1 MLEKDIEVRFSAKQ
15 LSFEYKL
22 LEYRLIVNK
31 ELYDEKVIDL
41 RTYNEM
47 ENSIMGRLRKIRN
60 EYLLNEKD
68 DRIPAIVSE
77 ELWDKAKALHE
88 RKKYHLGTYLILKN
102 T

>member
-1 MLEKDIEVRFSAKQ
+1 MLENDIDVIFSTKQ
-15 LSFEYKL
+15 LPFEYKL

-60 EYLLNEKD
+60 EYLLVEKD
-68 DRIPAIVSE
+68 DLTKSDYGVTIQAS
-77 ELWDKAKALHE
+77 
-88 RKKYHLGTYLILKN
+88 
-102 T
+102 

>member
-1 MLEKDIEVRFSAKQ
+1 MLEKDIEVRFSTKQ
-15 LSFEYKL
+15 LPFEYKL

-60 EYLLNEKD
+60 EYILNEKD
-68 DRIPAIVSE
+68 DLTKSDYGATIQAS
-77 ELWDKAKALHE
+77 
-88 RKKYHLGTYLILKN
+88 
-102 T
+102 

>member
-1 MLEKDIEVRFSAKQ
+1 MLEKDIEVRFSTKQ
-15 LSFEYKL
+15 LPFEYKL

-60 EYLLNEKD
+60 EYLLAEKD
-68 DRIPAIVSE
+68 DLTKSDYGANIQAS
-77 ELWDKAKALHE
+77 
-88 RKKYHLGTYLILKN
+88 
-102 T
+102 

>member
-1 MLEKDIEVRFSAKQ
+1 MLEKDIEVRFSTKQ
-15 LSFEYKL
+15 LP

-68 DRIPAIVSE
+68 DLTKSDYGATIQAS
-77 ELWDKAKALHE
+77 
-88 RKKYHLGTYLILKN
+88 
-102 T
+102 

>member
-1 MLEKDIEVRFSAKQ
+1 MLEKDIEVRFSTKQ
-15 LSFEYKL
+15 LPFEYKL

-41 RTYNEM
+41 RTYNEI

-68 DRIPAIVSE
+68 DLTKSDYGATIQAS
-77 ELWDKAKALHE
+77 
-88 RKKYHLGTYLILKN
+88 
-102 T
+102 

>member
-1 MLEKDIEVRFSAKQ
+1 MLEKDIEVRFSTKQ
-15 LSFEYKL
+15 LPFEYKL

-47 ENSIMGRLRKIRN
+47 ENSIMGRLKKIRN

-68 DRIPAIVSE
+68 DLTKSDYRATIQAS
-77 ELWDKAKALHE
+77 
-88 RKKYHLGTYLILKN
+88 
-102 T
+102 

>member
-1 MLEKDIEVRFSAKQ
+1 MLEKDIEVRFSTKQ
-15 LSFEYKL
+15 LPFEYKL

-60 EYLLNEKD
+60 EYPLAEKD
-68 DRIPAIVSE
+68 DLTKSDYGATIQAS
-77 ELWDKAKALHE
+77 
-88 RKKYHLGTYLILKN
+88 
-102 T
+102 

>member
-1 MLEKDIEVRFSAKQ
+1 MLEKDIEVRFSTKQ
-15 LSFEYKL
+15 LPFEYKL

-68 DRIPAIVSE
+68 DLPKGDYGATIQAS
-77 ELWDKAKALHE
+77 
-88 RKKYHLGTYLILKN
+88 
-102 T
+102 

>member
-1 MLEKDIEVRFSAKQ
+1 MLEKDIEVRFSTKQ
-15 LSFEYKL
+15 LPFEYKL

-68 DRIPAIVSE
+68 DLTKSDYGATIQA
-77 ELWDKAKALHE
+77 
-88 RKKYHLGTYLILKN
+88 Y
-102 T
+102 

>member
-1 MLEKDIEVRFSAKQ
+1 MLEKDIEVRFSTKQ
-15 LSFEYKL
+15 LPFEYKL

-60 EYLLNEKD
+60 EYVLNEKD
-68 DRIPAIVSE
+68 DLTKSDYGATIQAS
-77 ELWDKAKALHE
+77 
-88 RKKYHLGTYLILKN
+88 
-102 T
+102 

>member
-1 MLEKDIEVRFSAKQ
+1 MLEKDIEVRFSTKQ
-15 LSFEYKL
+15 LPFEYKL

-47 ENSIMGRLRKIRN
+47 ENSIMGRLKKIRN

-68 DRIPAIVSE
+68 DLTKGDYGATIQAS
-77 ELWDKAKALHE
+77 
-88 RKKYHLGTYLILKN
+88 
-102 T
+102 

>member
-1 MLEKDIEVRFSAKQ
+1 MLEKDIEVRFSTKQ
-15 LSFEYKL
+15 LPFEYKL

-47 ENSIMGRLRKIRN
+47 ENSIMGRLKKIRN

-68 DRIPAIVSE
+68 DLTNDDYGATMQAS
-77 ELWDKAKALHE
+77 
-88 RKKYHLGTYLILKN
+88 
-102 T
+102 

>member
-1 MLEKDIEVRFSAKQ
+1 MLENDIEVRFSTKQ
-15 LSFEYKL
+15 LPFEYKL

-47 ENSIMGRLRKIRN
+47 ENSIMGRLKKIRN

-68 DRIPAIVSE
+68 DFINADYGATMQAS
-77 ELWDKAKALHE
+77 
-88 RKKYHLGTYLILKN
+88 
-102 T
+102 

>member
-1 MLEKDIEVRFSAKQ
+1 MLEKDIEVRFSTKQ
-15 LSFEYKL
+15 LPFEYKL

-60 EYLLNEKD
+60 EYLLAEKD
-68 DRIPAIVSE
+68 DLTKCDYGATIQAS
-77 ELWDKAKALHE
+77 
-88 RKKYHLGTYLILKN
+88 
-102 T
+102 

>member
-1 MLEKDIEVRFSAKQ
+1 MLEKDIEVRFSTKQ
-15 LSFEYKL
+15 LPFEYKL

-47 ENSIMGRLRKIRN
+47 ENSIMGRLKKIRN

-68 DRIPAIVSE
+68 DLTKRDYGATIQAS
-77 ELWDKAKALHE
+77 
-88 RKKYHLGTYLILKN
+88 
-102 T
+102 

>member
-1 MLEKDIEVRFSAKQ
+1 MLERDIEVRFSTKQ
-15 LSFEYKL
+15 LPFEYKL

-47 ENSIMGRLRKIRN
+47 ENSIMGRLKKIRN

-68 DRIPAIVSE
+68 NLTNADYGATMQAS
-77 ELWDKAKALHE
+77 
-88 RKKYHLGTYLILKN
+88 
-102 T
+102 

>member
-1 MLEKDIEVRFSAKQ
+1 MLEKDIEVRFSTKQ
-15 LSFEYKL
+15 LPFEYKL

-60 EYLLNEKD
+60 EYLLVEKD
-68 DRIPAIVSE
+68 DLTKSDYGATIQAS
-77 ELWDKAKALHE
+77 
-88 RKKYHLGTYLILKN
+88 
-102 T
+102 

>member
-1 MLEKDIEVRFSAKQ
+1 MLEKNIEVRFSTKQ
-15 LSFEYKL
+15 LPFEYKL

-68 DRIPAIVSE
+68 DLTKSDYGATIQAS
-77 ELWDKAKALHE
+77 
-88 RKKYHLGTYLILKN
+88 
-102 T
+102 

>member
-1 MLEKDIEVRFSAKQ
+1 MLEKDIEVRFSTKQ
-15 LSFEYKL
+15 LPFEYKL

-68 DRIPAIVSE
+68 DLTKSDYGATIQASQIS
-77 ELWDKAKALHE
+77 
-88 RKKYHLGTYLILKN
+88 
-102 T
+102 

>member
-1 MLEKDIEVRFSAKQ
+1 MLEKDIEVRFSTKQ
-15 LSFEYKL
+15 LPFEYKL

-60 EYLLNEKD
+60 EYLLAEKD
-68 DRIPAIVSE
+68 DLSKSDYGANIQAS
-77 ELWDKAKALHE
+77 
-88 RKKYHLGTYLILKN
+88 
-102 T
+102 

>member
-1 MLEKDIEVRFSAKQ
+1 MLENDIEVRFSTKQ
-15 LSFEYKL
+15 LPFEYKL

-47 ENSIMGRLRKIRN
+47 ENSIMGRLKKIRN

-68 DRIPAIVSE
+68 DLTNADYGATMQAS
-77 ELWDKAKALHE
+77 
-88 RKKYHLGTYLILKN
+88 
-102 T
+102 

>member
-1 MLEKDIEVRFSAKQ
+1 MLEKDIEVRFSTKQ
-15 LSFEYKL
+15 LPFEYKL

-60 EYLLNEKD
+60 EYLLAEKD
-68 DRIPAIVSE
+68 DLTKTDYGATIQAS
-77 ELWDKAKALHE
+77 
-88 RKKYHLGTYLILKN
+88 
-102 T
+102 

>member
-1 MLEKDIEVRFSAKQ
+1 MLEKDIEVRFSTKQ
-15 LSFEYKL
+15 LPFEYKL

-68 DRIPAIVSE
+68 DLPKSDYGATIQAS
-77 ELWDKAKALHE
+77 
-88 RKKYHLGTYLILKN
+88 
-102 T
+102 

>member
-1 MLEKDIEVRFSAKQ
+1 MLDKDIEVRFSTKHFP
-15 LSFEYKL
+15 FEYKL

-60 EYLLNEKD
+60 EYLLAEKD
-68 DRIPAIVSE
+68 DLTKSDYGATIQAS
-77 ELWDKAKALHE
+77 
-88 RKKYHLGTYLILKN
+88 
-102 T
+102 

>member
-1 MLEKDIEVRFSAKQ
+1 MLILRQ
-15 LSFEYKL
+15 LPFEYKL

-68 DRIPAIVSE
+68 DLTKSDYGATIQAS
-77 ELWDKAKALHE
+77 
-88 RKKYHLGTYLILKN
+88 
-102 T
+102 

>member
-1 MLEKDIEVRFSAKQ
+1 MLEKDIEVRFSTKQ
-15 LSFEYKL
+15 LPFEYKL

-47 ENSIMGRLRKIRN
+47 ENSIMGRLRKISN

-68 DRIPAIVSE
+68 DLTKSDYGATIQAS
-77 ELWDKAKALHE
+77 
-88 RKKYHLGTYLILKN
+88 
-102 T
+102 

>member
-1 MLEKDIEVRFSAKQ
+1 MLENDIEVRFSTKY
-15 LSFEYKL
+15 LPFEYKL
-22 LEYRLIVNK
+22 LEYRLIINK

-68 DRIPAIVSE
+68 DLTKSDYGATIQAS
-77 ELWDKAKALHE
+77 
-88 RKKYHLGTYLILKN
+88 
-102 T
+102 

>member
-1 MLEKDIEVRFSAKQ
+1 MLEKDIEVRFSTKQ
-15 LSFEYKL
+15 LPFEYKL

-60 EYLLNEKD
+60 EYILAEKD
-68 DRIPAIVSE
+68 DLTKSDYGATIQAS
-77 ELWDKAKALHE
+77 
-88 RKKYHLGTYLILKN
+88 
-102 T
+102 

>member
-1 MLEKDIEVRFSAKQ
+1 MLEKDIEVRFSTKQ
-15 LSFEYKL
+15 LPFEYKL

-60 EYLLNEKD
+60 EYLLAEKD
-68 DRIPAIVSE
+68 DLTKSDYGATIQ
-77 ELWDKAKALHE
+77 D
-88 RKKYHLGTYLILKN
+88 N
-102 T
+102 

>member
-1 MLEKDIEVRFSAKQ
+1 MLEKDIEVRFSTKQ
-15 LSFEYKL
+15 LPFEYKL

-47 ENSIMGRLRKIRN
+47 ENSIMGRLKKIRN

-68 DRIPAIVSE
+68 DLTKSDYGATIQAS
-77 ELWDKAKALHE
+77 
-88 RKKYHLGTYLILKN
+88 
-102 T
+102 